1 MRKTMKTL
9 HEVNQEG
16 IHVLME
22 NLGPAD
28 AVRFLRQYDRGY
40 GDYTAERQ
48 KLLGRFTREQI
59 LQEIRI
65 LKGDRRNRVA

>member
-1 MRKTMKTL
+1 MNKTMKTL

-16 IHVLME
+16 IQVLMN

-40 GDYTAERQ
+40 GDYTAERR
-48 KLLGRFTREQI
+48 KLLGRYTRNQI
-59 LQEIRI
+59 LREIRAA
-65 LKGDRRNRVA
+65 KGPRRKRVA